1 MLRYADC
8 PQNIVVGANTFLC
21 PVRGTVPGHKRG
33 KIRSAIGLQAETLD
47 VTMLHDAN
55 TLLLG
60 GRPGAFAKAGG
71 FDGALLKVDKLLTDD
86 FNNTTRGVV
95 NLFSGGIFDADAA
108 GNRVEMKAT
117 TDLVF
122 LNNQFPRRYLL
133 PSCNNALFDSRCKL
147 LKTSFKVSGTA
158 TGGTVGTITSAL
170 GQATGYFAL
179 GYVEIKTGVNAGL
192 RRMVK
197 LFASGTFTLLYL
209 LPAPCANGDTFDAYP
224 GCDKLEATCI
234 SKFNN
239 KPNFGGYRSSRRPR
253 PSSSVRMRRRQA
265 RVRAAAGTSVTAP
278 APVASCPVPA
288 EVTPQQDV
296 IVAAAQRWLGTPYH
310 HAADVLGVGV
320 DCAMLIVR
328 VYCDLGW
335 RPRSIRARIR
345 ATGTCTR
352 SEERF
357 LGWIKQYARTRRRAR
372 RRRRRPVPLRPLRLA
387 RRHRQSTDSEIVMI
401 HASLT
406 ARCVERAE
414 VRARR
419 TASKASGGFGMSMG
433 GSSRRRSSRRSSAG
447 SISPARSTA
456 RAWRSCSARTRSP
469 ATWAGTA
476 TSARSH
482 TRRSSPAKGGG
493 AKSNT
498 TYTYSASFQIM
509 ICEGDSSI
517 AQVYDSGN
525 PKSLATV
532 GGIAFTGTTP
542 PDAVGAPDRRRCA
555 RVRRHLAGVLPRPRP
570 RVERIAPEL
579 RSR

>member
-1 MLRYADC
+1 MSKTLSPALKTLLLTSQYLLAADLYTYTLADGTVLRYADC

-197 LFASGTFTLLYL
+197 LFASGTFTLLYP

-239 KPNFGGYRSSRRPR
+239 KPNFGGYPFVPTPETIELGSNAQAPGTG
-253 PSSSVRMRRRQA
+253 PS
-265 RVRAAAGTSVTAP
+265 GGGN
-278 APVASCPVPA
+278 
-288 EVTPQQDV
+288 
-296 IVAAAQRWLGTPYH
+296 IGY
-310 HAADVLGVGV
+310 G
-320 DCAMLIVR
+320 
-328 VYCDLGW
+328 
-335 RPRSIRARIR
+335 
-345 ATGTCTR
+345 TGTGGQL
-352 SEERF
+352 SRF
-357 LGWIKQYARTRRRAR
+357 QLK
-372 RRRRRPVPLRPLRLA
+372 
-387 RRHRQSTDSEIVMI
+387 
-401 HASLT
+401 
-406 ARCVERAE
+406 
-414 VRARR
+414 
-419 TASKASGGFGMSMG
+419 
-433 GSSRRRSSRRSSAG
+433 
-447 SISPARSTA
+447 
-456 RAWRSCSARTRSP
+456 
-469 ATWAGTA
+469 
-476 TSARSH
+476 
-482 TRRSSPAKGGG
+482 
-493 AKSNT
+493 
-498 TYTYSASFQIM
+498 
-509 ICEGDSSI
+509 
-517 AQVYDSGN
+517 
-525 PKSLATV
+525 
-532 GGIAFTGTTP
+532 
-542 PDAVGAPDRRRCA
+542 
-555 RVRRHLAGVLPRPRP
+555 
-570 RVERIAPEL
+570 
-579 RSR
+579 